1 MPFMPTCTGFS
12 GVPCIKEMLL
22 VGKFNLRKLRL
33 RRFKLPTS
41 FPRLSFAV
49 GGFRWQQ
56 AWGPVVASAGIIG
69 ILLLFLTGG
78 LDLQTE
84 RDSQTLII
92 AESLE
97 TAKPRADSPKRDTVV
112 TAKDEEFHSNASPN
126 RITQRVDRPQEMT
139 KGLGTP
145 IPSVPSRNSLQRT
158 EKTSDDTALVF
169 SASARHGYSL
179 MAERAGPKSGSA
191 DLELGST
198 DLVLGSTGPRLRI
211 LSLRFSPVAS
221 DHEVASSWL
230 EEWLSYLDAF
240 DVVAVQGLPF
250 RWESSLRRH
259 LMGSASGDQ
268 QWDLISCDPE
278 LAWLGGTHVAF
289 LWKHSQV
296 RCSEEQAYLV
306 QDPKHRFSQPP
317 MVASFESR
325 IPSDVGSKP
334 FGFSLVHVVH
344 QGTSSHLEGET
355 DTVGFALRD
364 VYLRVRRYEFES
376 RGEEDCILMGQWP
389 GNSFPRTFSSDR
401 NLTQSERSLSL
412 ELANHLIDLS
422 EDVSSTKIPMH
433 LVMDRRY
440 TSEMTGRSVPLN
452 ETQERQSEADSVCR
466 DLLSIGFDSA
476 VWGEF
481 AALEQPPYES
491 VANGDSTT
499 MRR

>member
-1 MPFMPTCTGFS
+1 M
-12 GVPCIKEMLL
+12 
-22 VGKFNLRKLRL
+22 GKFNLRKFKL

-69 ILLLFLTGG
+69 VLLLFLTGG

-84 RDSQTLII
+84 RDSQTLIM

-97 TAKPRADSPKRDTVV
+97 TAKPQANSPEHDTVV
-112 TAKDEEFHSNASPN
+112 TVKDEEFHSNEGPN

-139 KGLGTP
+139 KGVGTS
-145 IPSVPSRNSLQRT
+145 ITSAPSRSPLQRT

-169 SASARHGYSL
+169 DASARHGYSQ
-179 MAERAGPKSGSA
+179 MAERVGPKSGSA
-191 DLELGST
+191 DLVLGSTDLVLGST
-198 DLVLGSTGPRLRI
+198 DLVLGSTGPRLRL

-221 DHEVASSWL
+221 DHEVESRWL

-240 DVVAVQGLPF
+240 DVVVVQGLPF

-259 LMGSASGDQ
+259 LMKSDSGDQ

-289 LWKHSQV
+289 LWKPSQV

-325 IPSDVGSKP
+325 IPSGVGSKP

-364 VYLRVRRYEFES
+364 VYL
-376 RGEEDCILMGQWP
+376 
-389 GNSFPRTFSSDR
+389 
-401 NLTQSERSLSL
+401 
-412 ELANHLIDLS
+412 
-422 EDVSSTKIPMH
+422 
-433 LVMDRRY
+433 
-440 TSEMTGRSVPLN
+440 
-452 ETQERQSEADSVCR
+452 
-466 DLLSIGFDSA
+466 
-476 VWGEF
+476 
-481 AALEQPPYES
+481 
-491 VANGDSTT
+491 
-499 MRR
+499 

>member
-1 MPFMPTCTGFS
+1 M
-12 GVPCIKEMLL
+12 
-22 VGKFNLRKLRL
+22 GKFNLRKFKL

-41 FPRLSFAV
+41 FPRLSFAA
-49 GGFRWQQ
+49 GGFSWQQ

-69 ILLLFLTGG
+69 VLLLFLTGG

-84 RDSQTLII
+84 RDSQTLIM
-92 AESLE
+92 AESLK
-97 TAKPRADSPKRDTVV
+97 TAKPQADSPERETVV
-112 TAKDEEFHSNASPN
+112 TVKDEEFHSNASPN
-126 RITQRVDRPQEMT
+126 RIIRRVDRPQEMT
-139 KGLGTP
+139 KGVGTS
-145 IPSVPSRNSLQRT
+145 IPSAASRNSLQRT
-158 EKTSDDTALVF
+158 GKTSDDTALVF
-169 SASARHGYSL
+169 SASSRHGYSQ
-179 MAERAGPKSGSA
+179 MAERAGPKSGS
-191 DLELGST
+191 T
-198 DLVLGSTGPRLRI
+198 DLMLGSTGPSLRL
-211 LSLRFSPVAS
+211 LSLRLSSVAS
-221 DHEVASSWL
+221 DHEVAAPWL

-240 DVVAVQGLPF
+240 DVVVVQGLPF

-259 LMGSASGDQ
+259 LMESSSGDQ

-289 LWKHSQV
+289 LWKPSQV
-296 RCSEEQAYLV
+296 RCSKEQAYLV

-325 IPSDVGSKP
+325 IRPGVGSEP
-334 FGFSLVHVVH
+334 FGFSVVHVVH

-389 GNSFPRTFSSDR
+389 GKSFPRTFSSAR
-401 NLTQSERSLSL
+401 NLTQSERSLSQ

-422 EDVSSTKIPMH
+422 EDVSPTKVPMH

-440 TSEMTGRSVPLN
+440 TRELTGRCVPLN
-452 ETQERQSEADSVCR
+452 QTQERQSEADLVCR